1 MGDISLRGKGRAFL
15 KHGGKAMDESKAHE
29 GMESM
34 KMESKETKMERKGFK
49 EIKSGKMVKEK
60 MAKGGQTKVG
70 KVMREFGQGKLH
82 SGKKGPVVKSRKQA
96 IAIALS
102 EAGKSKMAKGGRPG
116 LWANINARKKAG
128 TSRSKSESTISS
140 KAYANMKAGFPK
152 KKK

>member
-1 MGDISLRGKGRAFL
+1 MGDISLRGRGIVRV
-15 KHGGKAMDESKAHE
+15 
-29 GMESM
+29 
-34 KMESKETKMERKGFK
+34 GF
-49 EIKSGKMVKEK
+49 
-60 MAKGGQTKVG
+60 AKGGMTKSQETV
-70 KVMREFGQGKLH
+70 KTAMSKFKKGKLH
-82 SGKKGPVVKSRKQA
+82 SGSKEGPVVKSRKQA

-128 TSRSKSESTISS
+128 TSRPKSESTISP